1 MIVVFLSASFFL
13 PLRQLGSYFHV
24 AMNGMTSTKRIFAL
38 LDAPE
43 PARGD
48 ATLPGGGRDLTVTFD
63 AVGYRYADA
72 ANCADTDSDTSATA
86 TALPAP
92 ALTDVSFTARP
103 GTLTAIV
110 GESGSGKSTTAA
122 LLAGTL
128 AGYEGSITLSA
139 GAAINGATPDPAELG
154 AIDLQ
159 SVELRDLSA
168 DAMVSAVSL
177 VSSRSHLFAGT
188 LRENLLMA
196 APDAADDE
204 LWGALELTHI
214 ADFVREQ
221 PRGIGYADRPRC
233 GEPVWRA
240 APTPGHRPR
249 ALLRNTTD
257 LCLRRGHQQR
267 GRRERGRDPGHDPRT
282 GAVRHRDH
290 DHAPHG
296 ERREPPTRWWCS
308 TTVGWPK
315 PARIRH

>member
-43 PARGD
+43 PERGD
-48 ATLPGGGRDLTVTFD
+48 AALPGGGHDLTVTFD

-72 ANCADTDSDTSATA
+72 DAVDGSVGADGSINADSDTSHASVSSGEPTGTDSDTSAAA

-92 ALTDVSFTARP
+92 ALADVSFTARP

-139 GAAINGATPDPAELG
+139 GAAINDMTLDGETIASAESD
-154 AIDLQ
+154 AAEPPF
-159 SVELRDLSA
+159 VELRDLSV
-168 DAMVSAVSL
+168 DAMTSAVSL

-196 APDAADDE
+196 APEVADDE
-204 LWGALELTHI
+204 LWAALELTHI

-221 PRGIGYADRPRC
+221 PGGLDMPIAPD
-233 GEPVWRA
+233 A
-240 APTPGHRPR
+240 ANLSGGQRQRLAIAR
-249 ALLRNTTD
+249 ALAAQ
-257 LCLRRGHQQR
+257 H
-267 GRRERGRDPGHDPRT
+267 PRST
-282 GAVRHRDH
+282 SSMRPPVAWTPRVR
-290 DHAPHG
+290 P
-296 ERREPPTRWWCS
+296 
-308 TTVGWPK
+308 
-315 PARIRH
+315 

>member
-1 MIVVFLSASFFL
+1 MPWPTAAPRPASAVAVWQFLVGGVDMAGAMIVVFLSASFFL

-48 ATLPGGGRDLTVTFD
+48 AALPGGGHDLTVTFN
-63 AVGYRYADA
+63 AVAYRYADA
-72 ANCADTDSDTSATA
+72 VAADGSINADSDTSHASVSSGEPTGTDSDTSATA

-139 GAAINGATPDPAELG
+139 GAAFNDMTLDGETIASAESD
-154 AIDLQ
+154 AAEPPF
-159 SVELRDLSA
+159 VELRDLSA
-168 DAMVSAVSL
+168 DAMISAVSL

-196 APDAADDE
+196 APK
-204 LWGALELTHI
+204 
-214 ADFVREQ
+214 
-221 PRGIGYADRPRC
+221 
-233 GEPVWRA
+233 
-240 APTPGHRPR
+240 
-249 ALLRNTTD
+249 
-257 LCLRRGHQQR
+257 
-267 GRRERGRDPGHDPRT
+267 
-282 GAVRHRDH
+282 
-290 DHAPHG
+290 
-296 ERREPPTRWWCS
+296 PPTTNCGPHWN
-308 TTVGWPK
+308 
-315 PARIRH
+315 